1 MGFTCLNHS
10 EMGAGG
16 TVSMTEM
23 NYRAAESAGQDHTA
37 RMCILILLYTF
48 RKTNARLHTT

>member
-10 EMGAGG
+10 EMGGG